1 MSTDTGT
8 LYVAA
13 TPIGNLSDI
22 TDRLREVLSTV
33 SAVACEDSR
42 VTGRL
47 MQHLGLKARLIAC
60 RQQVQGRCA
69 GQILA
74 LLRDGHSVA
83 LVTDAGTPA
92 ISDPGAAVVAQVH
105 EAGLPVSPIP
115 GPSALATALSVSGW
129 SAPALFVGFLSPR
142 AGRRKRALEAYLAHP
157 YQLVI
162 LESPHRISALSELLA
177 QLVPDREVL
186 LCRELTKMHEEVR
199 KMRCRELAADIL
211 ERERIRGEFTLVIG
225 PGE

>member
-13 TPIGNLSDI
+13 TPIGNLGDI
-22 TDRLREVLSTV
+22 SDRLREVLRGV

-47 MQHLGLKARLIAC
+47 LQHLGLKVRMISC
-60 RQQVQGRCA
+60 RQQVQARCA
-69 GQILA
+69 GQ
-74 LLRDGHSVA
+74 LLSMLMRGESVA

-105 EAGLPVSPIP
+105 QAGLPVSPLP
-115 GPSALATALSVSGW
+115 GPSALASALCVSGW
-129 SAPALFVGFLSPR
+129 SVPALFVGFLSPR
-142 AGRRKRALEAYLAHP
+142 AGRRKRALETYLTHP

-162 LESPHRISALSELLA
+162 LESPHRIAALSAELA
-177 QLVPDREVL
+177 ELVPEREVV

-199 KMRCRELAADIL
+199 RMRCSELAADIMT
-211 ERERIRGEFTLVIG
+211 RERIRGEFTLVLG